1 MMTARGTGDRVQK
14 SMALRTRP
22 TGIPAAVSRRGGG
35 KMPSEAPHRPSSA
48 GIRLLHKRSWLQ
60 TESLPN
66 KGLCGSESA
75 CTAGSQ
81 WPPMASCWRTSR
93 RGLVWAKEST
103 LHPSAQEI
111 VRAAPAATT
120 RSRRGFNQRKQKS
133 QGQVPTPALL
143 AWFARLIKFC
153 ATSSLRDASSG
164 ELIVRQARPCLTAV
178 ISMSRTVA
186 TCSAMA
192 RQWRFLMEFREIK
205 KNCGAPV
212 FNLSRRE
219 RNR

>member
-1 MMTARGTGDRVQK
+1 
-14 SMALRTRP
+14 
-22 TGIPAAVSRRGGG
+22 
-35 KMPSEAPHRPSSA
+35 
-48 GIRLLHKRSWLQ
+48 
-60 TESLPN
+60 
-66 KGLCGSESA
+66 
-75 CTAGSQ
+75 
-81 WPPMASCWRTSR
+81 MASCWRTSR

-164 ELIVRQARPCLTAV
+164 ELIVRQARPCLTGCDQHV
-178 ISMSRTVA
+178 KNSGNLFSDGT
-186 TCSAMA
+186 AMA
-192 RQWRFLMEFREIK
+192 VSNGIQ
-205 KNCGAPV
+205 
-212 FNLSRRE
+212 
-219 RNR
+219 RNQEELRCASIQPE